1 MVGVDTLLQG
11 RYRLG
16 EKIASGGMGTVYR
29 ATDEKLG
36 RTVAIKLLA
45 ANLADDAKFVERFR
59 REARSAAGLRH
70 PNIANVFDAGD
81 EDDCHFIV
89 MEVAEGRDLSRL
101 LREEG
106 PLSPERTVRI
116 VGQICLA
123 LGHAHA
129 AGIVH
134 RDVKPANVIVDDDDG
149 VKVTDFGIARA
160 ADESKLT
167 MTGSVLGTAHYI
179 SPEQASGKELGPSSD
194 IYSLGIVTFETLTGA
209 LPFTGESLMAVAMRH
224 VSDEVPAP
232 STITASVPA
241 ALDDVV
247 RRATRKE
254 PRERFRDAQE
264 MHDALAATVATSPG
278 TTAVLEP
285 VADPGLA
292 ATVWP
297 IPGTRWDP
305 VSLGRKVLLV
315 FALLGAIALALLVW
329 RLTATDPLSER
340 TQRDQA
346 TSPPR
351 TEEPQQQNFT
361 PSSIVIGRNY
371 EEIQAALAEEGYE
384 SEVIPLEGDAL
395 AAFLLDN
402 DVAPEDAEEG
412 EVVGTEPPTGGTVTE
427 GQAITLFVSAGLDK
441 HDEHGPPGKAKG
453 HKGKND

>member
-1 MVGVDTLLQG
+1 MVGVDTVLG
-11 RYRLG
+11 NRYRLG
-16 EKIASGGMGTVYR
+16 EKIATGGMGTVYG

-36 RTVAIKLLA
+36 RAVAIKLLA

-59 REARSAAGLRH
+59 REARAAAGLRH

-89 MEVAEGRDLSRL
+89 MELAEGRDLARL

-106 PLSPERTVRI
+106 PLSPERCVRI

-134 RDVKPANVIVDDDDG
+134 RDVKPANVIVDDDDV
-149 VKVTDFGIARA
+149 VKVTDFGIAHA

-179 SPEQASGKELGPSSD
+179 SPEQASGKPLAPSSD

-232 STITASVPA
+232 STITPSVPA

-254 PRERFRDAQE
+254 PRDRFRDTQE
-264 MHDALAATVATSPG
+264 MHDALTAALATGPA
-278 TTAVLEP
+278 TTAVLEAAP
-285 VADPGLA
+285 DPTQT

-305 VSLGRKVLLV
+305 VSLGRKVLVV
-315 FALLGAIALALLVW
+315 FAVLGAIALALLVW
-329 RLTATDPLSER
+329 RLASSEPLAKTR
-340 TQRDQA
+340 GDQGQAQPRDGA
-346 TSPPR
+346 ASP
-351 TEEPQQQNFT
+351 TGANLT
-361 PSSIVIGRNY
+361 VPSFVIGTDYRAV
-371 EEIQAALAEEGYE
+371 QAALEREGYTTE
-384 SEVIPLEGDAL
+384 GQTLEGDAL
-395 AAFLLDN
+395 AEYLAVSGVSPD
-402 DVAPEDAEEG
+402 DAEAG
-412 EVVGTEPPTGGTVTE
+412 EVVGSFPPAGGELAE
-427 GQAITLFVSAGLDK
+427 GQAITLLVSAGFDK
-441 HDEHGPPGKAKG
+441 GDEHGQGKTKG
-453 HKGKND
+453 HKGKDD